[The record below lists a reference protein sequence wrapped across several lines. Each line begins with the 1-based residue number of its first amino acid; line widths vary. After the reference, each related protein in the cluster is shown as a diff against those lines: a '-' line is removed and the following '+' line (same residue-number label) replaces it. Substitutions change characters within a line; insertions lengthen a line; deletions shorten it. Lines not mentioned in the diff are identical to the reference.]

1 MLVFDR
7 PITTY
12 VETNEMYSLALFLTS
27 GQEVRTVTRGCTG
40 KKCQQEYVAPPMLVG
55 VALEF
60 AEDQLIETTQRFTR
74 RSEGWHET
82 KNQ

>member
-1 MLVFDR
+1 
-7 PITTY
+7 
-12 VETNEMYSLALFLTS
+12 MYW
-27 GQEVRTVTRGCTG
+27 
-40 KKCQQEYVAPPMLVG
+40 KKCQQEYVTPPMLVG

-60 AEDQLIETTQRFTR
+60 AEDQLTESTQKFTR

>member
-27 GQEVRTVTRGCTG
+27 GQEVRTVTRRCTG
-40 KKCQQEYVAPPMLVG
+40 NVTGTLEPVA
-55 VALEF
+55 
-60 AEDQLIETTQRFTR
+60 R
-74 RSEGWHET
+74 RVCT
-82 KNQ
+82 ATM

>member
-40 KKCQQEYVAPPMLVG
+40 NVTGHSNPLP
-55 VALEF
+55 
-60 AEDQLIETTQRFTR
+60 AESVWPRCDR
-74 RSEGWHET
+74 RRPAHRRVSGW
-82 KNQ
+82 